1 MILHHKFVYLKYSIF
16 RFLNQMEWSAGG
28 CLPSETYFH
37 EASERSVVSLRN
49 NKLQLKNKQTNKQ
62 TLWGVGVGVG

>member
-37 EASERSVVSLRN
+37 EA
-49 NKLQLKNKQTNKQ
+49 
-62 TLWGVGVGVG
+62 